1 METFTDVFE
10 RKEIKYRLSAC
21 QHQAMVAALA
31 GIMVPDE
38 FGCTPIVSVYFDTP
52 TRSLID
58 RSLERP
64 VYKEKLRLRSYGA
77 PHEDDR
83 VFVELKKKFEG
94 IVYKRRVGMSYAAA
108 RAYLGGLSYG
118 KACAQYPLPDLDM
131 ASESLASRSFQNAR
145 EIDRF
150 IVHHRPLRSSMVI
163 ACRRTAYRLMDT
175 PGPGCEVDDVRITFD
190 EEVAYRD
197 LFSPNPAGP
206 SHPLMEKG
214 QAIMEIKSAGPFPL
228 WLVQAL
234 GGCQAYPSSFSKYG
248 EAYRA
253 CANAM
258 KAQGGK
264 AVPASHAE
272 DSSFAPNLG
281 HFETDLVDGRGCE
294 AVRAEAEER
303 GECLMSGTRDVRRR
317 RFSAPRHAVKN
328 GGRCA

>member
-1 METFTDVFE
+1 MDTFTDVFE

-21 QHQAMVAALA
+21 QHQAMVGALA

-52 TRSLID
+52 ARSLID

-64 VYKEKLRLRSYGA
+64 LYKEKLRLRSYGA
-77 PHEDDR
+77 PHEEDR

-108 RAYLGGLSYG
+108 RAYLGGLSYE
-118 KACAQYPLPDLDM
+118 KACAHYPLPDSIM
-131 ASESLASRSFQNAR
+131 ASESLSPRSLQIAR
-145 EIDRF
+145 EINQF

-163 ACRRTAYRLMDT
+163 ACRRTAYRLMDAS
-175 PGPGCEVDDVRITFD
+175 GPESEVDDVRITFD

-197 LFSPNPAGP
+197 LFSSNPAGP
-206 SHPLMEKG
+206 SHPLMGDG

-234 GGCQAYPSSFSKYG
+234 GACQAYPSSFSKYG

-253 CANAM
+253 CANALKIENE
-258 KAQGGK
+258 KAATSRAGGESR
-264 AVPASHAE
+264 ASRLE
-272 DSSFAPNLG
+272 SLDSDLAGRRG
-281 HFETDLVDGRGCE
+281 HG

-303 GECLMSGTRDVRRR
+303 GECLMSGARDVRHR
-317 RFSAPRHAVKN
+317 RFLAPRHAAKN